1 MFKPRQMVRLGREAR
16 GGESVEPV
24 RKSVVVHRAETDVGD
39 PDPLL
44 KDLAAVL
51 PLSEALHLDV
61 LTDLREQLK
70 K

>member
-61 LTDLREQLK
+61 YD
-70 K
+70 

>member
-1 MFKPRQMVRLGREAR
+1 MVRLGREAR

-24 RKSVVVHRAETDVGD
+24 RKSVVVHRAETDDGD
-39 PDPLL
+39 PNPLL

-61 LTDLREQLK
+61 YD
-70 K
+70 